1 MEGIKGGREFG
12 RDGGSE
18 KIQIRTRKGL
28 SQAIIESKHIIRKP
42 SKVGHLH

>member
-18 KIQIRTRKGL
+18 KKNKSRPEKVY
-28 SQAIIESKHIIRKP
+28 HKP
-42 SKVGHLH
+42 